1 MEIPYRIKIK
11 HILFSILIF
20 CVRIECALRFFFLF
34 VLLREFCFSENP
46 LSSTGWIPFLLLS
59 FAPTFATV
67 FSFIFISADA
77 FFVAL
82 LWSSLFVVPYLIGF
96 SIYEFS
102 IKKENVC
109 INPKRRRITD
119 LFAYWIILSGC
130 IFFNGFFD
138 LTRPLGEWGLL
149 FLSSL
154 VGAIFFSFGWEY
166 LSLVARRIIFWIK
179 NVW

>member
-1 MEIPYRIKIK
+1 MESPYRIKIK

-46 LSSTGWIPFLLLS
+46 LSSTGWMLLLLVT
-59 FAPTFATV
+59 PTFAAV

-82 LWSSLFVVPYLIGF
+82 LWSSFFVVPYLIGF

-130 IFFNGFFD
+130 IFFNGFFY
-138 LTRPLGEWGLL
+138 LARPLGEWGLL

-166 LSLVARRIIFWIK
+166 LSLCACRIISRIK
-179 NVW
+179 NV